1 LTSDTPVGLLP
12 NPDAPPDAGLG
23 VGSAWIILFPM
34 SPTVG
39 LLMVAPECGDQ
50 PDDVAHG
57 RTDAFLDGSTYL
69 AKIFNETTIDSARD
83 FLFHHPDDAHLVPEQ
98 LPPPRPMQL
107 EWSPGPPE

>member
-1 LTSDTPVGLLP
+1 MDHSLSD
-12 NPDAPPDAGLG
+12 
-23 VGSAWIILFPM
+23 
-34 SPTVG
+34 
-39 LLMVAPECGDQ
+39 VAYRGALDGRPRVRRST
-50 PDDVAHG
+50 DDVAHG
-57 RTDAFLDGSTYL
+57 RTDAILDGSTYL